1 MKKLIATLTIYTS
14 ILYSI
19 AAVAAQNF
27 SVKPDNTAINKRDL
41 NKTEL
46 TAEDQSNR
54 KADVEITRKIRREL
68 TKDSALSLYAKNVKI
83 IVRNDDVTLKGPVRN
98 QVEKAKILKIAT
110 IIAPEHRVHNQLVVT
125 R

>member
-1 MKKLIATLTIYTS
+1 MKKWIATLTIYTS

-41 NKTEL
+41 NKAEL

-68 TKDSALSLYAKNVKI
+68 TNDSTLSLYAKNVKI

-110 IIAPEHRVHNQLVVT
+110 MIAPEHRVHNQLVVT